1 MEEEPEAMEEEPEIH
16 VDKAAEAE
24 RPLKEA
30 GQGEA
35 EGFELAE
42 EALIE
47 HASHGDS
54 GPDPTY
60 MAGLVE
66 DGEGPVGEYGEADD
80 IRVSE
85 RSDDDDDES

>member
-1 MEEEPEAMEEEPEIH
+1 MDEEPEIR

-42 EALIE
+42 EELIE

-54 GPDPTY
+54 GPDPTH
-60 MAGLVE
+60 MAGLAE
-66 DGEGPVGEYGEADD
+66 EGEGPIGEFGEADD

-85 RSDDDDDES
+85 RTDADDEDEG